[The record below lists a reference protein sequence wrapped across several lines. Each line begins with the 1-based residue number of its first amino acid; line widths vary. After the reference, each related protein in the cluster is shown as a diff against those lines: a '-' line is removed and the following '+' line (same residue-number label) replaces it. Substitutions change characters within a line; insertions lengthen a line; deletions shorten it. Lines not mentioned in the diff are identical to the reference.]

1 MPYDVHSLIGKRVRL
16 SAEGRKALERHENL
30 DRVGTV
36 VGKSRNGLCSRV
48 LWDGLVCPCAYAFEF
63 IEPTGDETVDFTD
76 LGPAMT
82 QAGLHE
88 KAETASSSAL
98 VLAQKVVELNAKVA
112 ALQDRVDDL
121 EKKLK
126 PAELDPHVHLD
137 PG

>member
-16 SAEGRKALERHENL
+16 SAEGRKVLLQFKRENH
-30 DRVGTV
+30 DWVGVV
-36 VGKSRNGLCSRV
+36 VGVSRIKYSVKV
-48 LWDGLVCPCAYAFEF
+48 LWDGLSHTDTIHVKF
-63 IEPTGDETVDFTD
+63 IEPAGDEAVDFSD
-76 LGPAMT
+76 LGLAMV

-121 EKKLK
+121 ERLIRV
-126 PAELDPHVHLD
+126 AGTHVEPD
-137 PG
+137 